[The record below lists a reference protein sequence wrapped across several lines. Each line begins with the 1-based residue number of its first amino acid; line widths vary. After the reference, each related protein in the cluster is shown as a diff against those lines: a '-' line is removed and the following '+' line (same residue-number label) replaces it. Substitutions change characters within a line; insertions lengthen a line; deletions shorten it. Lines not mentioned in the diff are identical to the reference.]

1 MSQHKK
7 VALLLTGNELMSGD
21 TVDSNSSRIAI
32 VLGERQIAISKKITV
47 GDDQELLRESLRAL
61 CQDAGVVIINGGL
74 GPTEDDLTADV
85 VADVLGERLT
95 DHPKAIKHLEEW
107 CEKRGLELN
116 ASNLKQALLP
126 ESADI
131 VDNPIGSAVGFAVE
145 IGESLVITTPG
156 VPVELTAM
164 LPEIGQRVA
173 QRVGSGTTYIRRLQT
188 FGIGESTIQEL
199 VNERNQDWPE
209 GVVLGFRSGL
219 PQLELKLQVDDEA
232 LLEKRD
238 QAEQLLLELIGDHVI
253 GEDSDQLAMALQ
265 RVLVEKRMTLTTAES
280 CTGGLI
286 ASLITKEAG
295 SSQVFGAGFV
305 TYANTAKQQVLHV
318 SEDTINSHGAVSE
331 GVVRAMLL
339 GALTKANV
347 DIGIAV
353 SGVAGPGGGSEDK
366 PVGTVWLAWGT
377 KDNNDAIRLQ
387 IPGSRERFQIL
398 VAAIGL
404 DLLRRQL
411 LELPPIP
418 HYIKRFVYR
427 SA

>member
-32 VLGERQIAISKKITV
+32 ALGERQIAISKKITV
-47 GDDQELLRESLRAL
+47 GDDEGLLRESLRAL

-74 GPTEDDLTADV
+74 GPTEDDLTAEV
-85 VADVLGERLT
+85 VADVSGERLT
-95 DHPKAIKHLEEW
+95 DHPKAIKHLEVW

-116 ASNLKQALLP
+116 ASNLKQAHLP
-126 ESADI
+126 ESAVI

-164 LPEIGQRVA
+164 LPEIGQRIA

-199 VNERNQDWPE
+199 VNERHQDWPE

-238 QAEQLLLELIGDHVI
+238 QAEQLLLELVGDHVI

-265 RVLVEKRMTLTTAES
+265 RVLVEKRMTVTTAES

-305 TYANTAKQQVLHV
+305 TYANTAKQQVLNV
-318 SEDTINSHGAVSE
+318 SEDTLNGHGAVSE

-339 GALTKANV
+339 GALTKANA

-377 KDNNDAIRLQ
+377 KDKSDAIRLQ

-404 DLLRRQL
+404 DLMRRQL
-411 LELPPIP
+411 LELPAIP
-418 HYIKRFVYR
+418 HYIRRFVYR

>member
-32 VLGERQIAISKKITV
+32 ALGERQIAISKKITV
-47 GDDQELLRESLRAL
+47 GDDEGLLRESLRAL

-74 GPTEDDLTADV
+74 GPTEDDLTAEV
-85 VADVLGERLT
+85 VADVSGERLT

-116 ASNLKQALLP
+116 ASNLKQAHLP
-126 ESADI
+126 ESAVI

-164 LPEIGQRVA
+164 LPEIGQRIA

-199 VNERNQDWPE
+199 VNERHQDWPE

-238 QAEQLLLELIGDHVI
+238 QAEQLLLELVGDHVI

-265 RVLVEKRMTLTTAES
+265 RVLVEKRMTVTTAES

-305 TYANTAKQQVLHV
+305 TYANTAKQQVLNV
-318 SEDTINSHGAVSE
+318 SEDTLNSHGAVSE

-339 GALTKANV
+339 GALTKANA

-377 KDNNDAIRLQ
+377 KDKSDAIRLQ

-404 DLLRRQL
+404 DLMRRQL
-411 LELPPIP
+411 LELPAIP

-427 SA
+427 IA

>member
-32 VLGERQIAISKKITV
+32 ALGERQIAISKKITV
-47 GDDQELLRESLRAL
+47 GDDEGLLRESLRAL

-126 ESADI
+126 ETADI
-131 VDNPIGSAVGFAVE
+131 VDNSIGSAVGFAVE

-318 SEDTINSHGAVSE
+318 SEETINSHGAVSE

-339 GALTKANV
+339 GALTKANA

-377 KDNNDAIRLQ
+377 KDKNEAIRLQ

-404 DLLRRQL
+404 DLMRRQL

>member
-339 GALTKANV
+339 GALTKANA

>member
-32 VLGERQIAISKKITV
+32 ALGERQIAISKKITV

-339 GALTKANV
+339 GALTKANA

>member
-1 MSQHKK
+1 
-7 VALLLTGNELMSGD
+7 
-21 TVDSNSSRIAI
+21 
-32 VLGERQIAISKKITV
+32 
-47 GDDQELLRESLRAL
+47 
-61 CQDAGVVIINGGL
+61 
-74 GPTEDDLTADV
+74 
-85 VADVLGERLT
+85 
-95 DHPKAIKHLEEW
+95 
-107 CEKRGLELN
+107 
-116 ASNLKQALLP
+116 
-126 ESADI
+126 
-131 VDNPIGSAVGFAVE
+131 
-145 IGESLVITTPG
+145 
-156 VPVELTAM
+156 M

-318 SEDTINSHGAVSE
+318 SEDSINSHGAVSE

-339 GALTKANV
+339 GALTKANA

-377 KDNNDAIRLQ
+377 RDKNNAIRLQ

-404 DLLRRQL
+404 DLMRRQL